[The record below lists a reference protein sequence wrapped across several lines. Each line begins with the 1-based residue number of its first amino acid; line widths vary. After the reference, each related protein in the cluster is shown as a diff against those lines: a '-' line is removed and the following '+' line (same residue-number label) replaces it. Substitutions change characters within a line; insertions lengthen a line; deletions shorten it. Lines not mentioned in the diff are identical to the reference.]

1 MITVNLTY
9 AGRQLPDGRHR
20 VNLYV
25 TRENDEQF
33 DLSPIAER
41 KALEDAEIIVND
53 IVRVNADD
61 DTDRLLRDGSPAP
74 DDSIVCRAKI
84 AIRWDRKLKM
94 ATYHRAGYER
104 YLWEAKWQ
112 PVAALMMEQYDYTF
126 SVLRKRE
133 NAERKQKERKKNEN
147 SRRIN

>member
-9 AGRQLPDGRHR
+9 AGRLLPNGLHR
-20 VNLYV
+20 INLYV

-41 KALEDAEIIVND
+41 KALEDAKIIVDD
-53 IVRVNADD
+53 IVRVNDSSD

-74 DDSIVCRAKI
+74 DDAIVCRAKI

-94 ATYHRAGYER
+94 ATYHRAGYKR
-104 YLWEAKWQ
+104 FLWEAKWQ

-126 SVLRKRE
+126 GVLRKRE
-133 NAERKQKERKKNEN
+133 NAERKQKEKKNVQN
-147 SRRIN
+147 SK

>member
-9 AGRQLPDGRHR
+9 AGRLLPNGLHR

-33 DLSPIAER
+33 DLSPLAER
-41 KALEDAEIIVND
+41 KALEDAQIIVDD
-53 IVRVNADD
+53 IVRINEPDKD
-61 DTDRLLRDGSPAP
+61 DRLLQRGEPAP
-74 DDSIVCRAKI
+74 GDEIICRAKI
-84 AIRWDRKLKM
+84 SIRWDRKRKM

-104 YLWEAKWQ
+104 FLWEAKWQ

-126 SVLRKRE
+126 NVLRKRE
-133 NAERKQKERKKNEN
+133 NAERKQKEKKKNECK
-147 SRRIN
+147 

>member
-9 AGRQLPDGRHR
+9 AGKLLPNGLHR

-41 KALEDAEIIVND
+41 KALEDAQIIIDD
-53 IVRVNADD
+53 ILRINNPDKN
-61 DTDRLLRDGSPAP
+61 DRLLQRGEPAP
-74 DDSIVCRAKI
+74 DDEIICRAKI
-84 AIRWDRKLKM
+84 SIRWDRKRKM
-94 ATYHRAGYER
+94 ATYHRAGYDR
-104 YLWEAKWQ
+104 FLWEAKWQ

-126 SVLRKRE
+126 GVLRKRE
-133 NAERKQKERKKNEN
+133 NAERKQREKKKDALQN
-147 SRRIN
+147 S

>member
-9 AGRQLPDGRHR
+9 AGRLLPNGLHR

-41 KALEDAEIIVND
+41 KALEDAKIIVDD
-53 IVRVNADD
+53 IVRVNKSTLD
-61 DTDRLLRDGSPAP
+61 DRLLKEGSPAP

-84 AIRWDRKLKM
+84 AIRWDRNHEVS
-94 ATYHRAGYER
+94 A
-104 YLWEAKWQ
+104 YL
-112 PVAALMMEQYDYTF
+112 L
-126 SVLRKRE
+126 E
-133 NAERKQKERKKNEN
+133 NLVRICMNAINKNNKKENNNERK
-147 SRRIN
+147 